1 MNTKIEPRPHVKTDN
16 NANQTHYY
24 ITLVIAIAIGL
35 AGVFVRFIQDSFLF
49 TSIANILLIIAS
61 VIAIKTVLR
70 ILK

>member
-1 MNTKIEPRPHVKTDN
+1 MTTKIEPRPHVKTDN

-24 ITLVIAIAIGL
+24 ITLVIAIAIGM

-61 VIAIKTVLR
+61 VIAIRTVLR